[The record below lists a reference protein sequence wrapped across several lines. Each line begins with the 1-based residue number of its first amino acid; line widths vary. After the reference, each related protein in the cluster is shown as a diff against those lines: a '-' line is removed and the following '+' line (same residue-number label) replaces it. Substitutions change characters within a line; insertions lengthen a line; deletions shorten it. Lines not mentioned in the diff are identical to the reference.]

1 MRARGHAFV
10 AVAALACAAARPA
23 AAGIDVSL
31 VSYLS
36 ARPELRDGRALTAA
50 PLLELV
56 SVDAW
61 GLNAPGVRDA
71 RVHVSTWGVA
81 SLLDLPQRGSLSG
94 DVDLAYVE
102 GRLLEDHL
110 RVVAGRQLVTGG
122 AARFLQLDGLF
133 AEYSLARR
141 LRVTAW
147 GGAPVAARF
156 NVRQGDAAAGGRVA
170 WAPSWDSELGASYA
184 LVLDRGLVARSDAGV
199 DGRWAPANALWVTGH
214 ALWSATEAR
223 IIEAELAPHWRAL
236 PSLELAFS
244 ARKVAPDLLLPRSSI
259 LSVFAEPERDELGA
273 IATWEIR
280 PELAVTA
287 DARAAWLS
295 GSPGSDAGARVAAR
309 VAAGTLVIGELRWLG
324 AFDQGGYLRARV
336 AASRKL
342 TPKLVLA
349 VDADAFW
356 RDRAVNGVNHSAVA
370 SATAS
375 WAFAPEWLAVAE
387 LGAGT
392 TPELA
397 AEARGMVKL
406 AWRWSVAASDRSGP

>member
-1 MRARGHAFV
+1 LRRLPEEAHRRGDEEGHQRGVQGGEGRGQEGDGPLQGRAEAGAGGRARRLHPRVQEMSARGHAFV

-23 AAGIDVSL
+23 AAGIEVSL

-61 GLNAPGVRDA
+61 GLSAPGVRDA
-71 RVHVSTWGVA
+71 RVHVSTWGA
-81 SLLDLPQRGSLSG
+81 LGLLDLPARGSVSG
-94 DVDLAYVE
+94 DVDLAYAE

-110 RVVAGRQLVTGG
+110 RLVVGRQLIAGG

-184 LVLDRGLVARSDAGV
+184 LVLDRGVVARSDAGV
-199 DGRWAPANALWVTGH
+199 DGRWAPSNALWITGH
-214 ALWSATEAR
+214 ALWSAAESR
-223 IIEAELAPHWRAL
+223 IVEAELAPHWRAL
-236 PSLELAFS
+236 PSLELALS
-244 ARKVAPDLLLPRSSI
+244 ARQVAPDLLVPRSSI

-273 IATWEIR
+273 IAVWEVR

-295 GSPGSDAGARVAAR
+295 GSPGGDAGARLAAR
-309 VAAGTLVIGELRWLG
+309 VAPGTLVIG
-324 AFDQGGYLRARV
+324 
-336 AASRKL
+336 
-342 TPKLVLA
+342 
-349 VDADAFW
+349 
-356 RDRAVNGVNHSAVA
+356 
-370 SATAS
+370 
-375 WAFAPEWLAVAE
+375 
-387 LGAGT
+387 
-392 TPELA
+392 
-397 AEARGMVKL
+397 
-406 AWRWSVAASDRSGP
+406 